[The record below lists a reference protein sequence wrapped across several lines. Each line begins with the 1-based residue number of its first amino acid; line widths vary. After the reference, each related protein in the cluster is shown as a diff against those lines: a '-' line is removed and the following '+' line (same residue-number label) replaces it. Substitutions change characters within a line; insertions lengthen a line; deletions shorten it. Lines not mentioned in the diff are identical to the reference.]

1 MIKAHKPA
9 DEKKRL
15 EVLRGYDILDTE
27 IEESFNDIVEIAAL
41 ICDTPI
47 ALVCLV
53 DTERQWFK
61 ARLGI
66 QASETHRDIAFCAH
80 AILEREVFR
89 VVDALNDERFAD
101 NPLVTSD
108 PKIRAYAGAPLITK
122 DGFALGTL
130 CVIDTVPKTLSA
142 HQEQM
147 LQKLAKQ
154 VVFLLELRIE
164 QQTAVDEN
172 LAKSSFLSKMSHE
185 LRTPLTSIL
194 GFGQL
199 LQTDPDVTLTES
211 QNDNIDM
218 ILKGGNHLLKLINE
232 ILELAK
238 IEAREV
244 EFSLAELNSA
254 DIVQECIHMLMLL
267 TETKKIEIKLDNF
280 IAYTIKADEI
290 KLKQILINLLNNAIK
305 YSPSNTTV
313 IVTNQPVEEGFLRI
327 NIQDHGIGIPAEQQ
341 QEIFTPFH
349 RIGQENTDI
358 EGTGIGLTV
367 AMEIIKAMNGRIGVE
382 STVGDGST
390 FWIELPLV
398 KVE

>member
-1 MIKAHKPA
+1 MIKASKPID
-9 DEKKRL
+9 DERRL
-15 EVLRGYDILDTE
+15 EALRSYDILDTE
-27 IEESFNDIVEIAAL
+27 VDVSFNDIVEIASEV
-41 ICDTPI
+41 CECPI
-47 ALVCLV
+47 AVIVLI
-53 DTERQWFK
+53 DADRQWFK
-61 ARLGI
+61 ASVGLEGTY
-66 QASETHRDIAFCAH
+66 SPRDTAFCAH
-80 AILEREVFR
+80 TIMQKEVMSIE
-89 VVDALNDERFAD
+89 DSLQDERFYD
-101 NPLVTSD
+101 NPYVVSA
-108 PKIRAYAGAPLITK
+108 PNIRAYVGAPLITH
-122 DGFALGTL
+122 DGYTLGTL
-130 CVIDTVPKTLSA
+130 CVIDTAPKTLSSL
-142 HQEQM
+142 QEQI
-147 LQKLAKQ
+147 LQKLAHQ
-154 VVFLLELRIE
+154 VVRLIELRLE
-164 QQTAVDEN
+164 QKKAEDQN
-172 LAKSSFLSKMSHE
+172 RAKSSFLSKMSHE
-185 LRTPLTSIL
+185 LRTPLSSIL

-199 LQTDPDVTLTES
+199 LQTDPDLPLTES
-211 QNDNIDM
+211 QNENVDM
-218 ILKGGNHLLKLINE
+218 ILNGGNHLLKLINE

-254 DIVQECIHMLMLL
+254 DIIQECIHMLMVL

-280 IAYTIKADEI
+280 IGYTIKADEI

-313 IVTNQPVEEGFLRI
+313 IVTNQPTNDGFLRI
-327 NIQDHGIGIPAEQQ
+327 NIQDHGIGIPAGQLR
-341 QEIFTPFH
+341 EIFTPFH